1 MSILQHLFYYPL
13 FPSVFIA
20 GMFASACAFAVV
32 VSFTEARGLN
42 FTYSKFSPSAS
53 SSGGKRS
60 IRCLPSRTGMLL
72 IYTPALVAAGAAALL
87 PGALAG
93 ERSWLLCFVLFVHF
107 FKRVLEVQILLLLLI
122 SSYFIFLYSIED
134 RCDIHNT
141 IYRQ

>member
-13 FPSVFIA
+13 LPSVFIA

-60 IRCLPSRTGMLL
+60 IRCLPSRIGMLL

-87 PGALAG
+87 PGALAS

-107 FKRVLEVQILLLLLI
+107 FKRVLEVKILLLLLLLI
-122 SSYFIFLYSIED
+122 FSYLIFLYSIED
-134 RCDIHNT
+134 
-141 IYRQ
+141 